1 MAGSGGRARRQ
12 PPGDGGADWL
22 TLGQAAKYLGVAQST
37 IRKWSDQGRLAA
49 FYTPGGHRR
58 YRQGDLDDF
67 VAGSAAASSS
77 SAAPP
82 AVRSRPAPLVLIV
95 DDDPRIREFVR
106 VNLEMDG
113 FSVREAGSAEEGL
126 EALEAEPPDLI
137 LLDVMMPQVDGWEML
152 QRVRERHG
160 VDSIQVIMFSG
171 QVEGDASTQ
180 AEAGG
185 AQGFVGKPFNPQD
198 LVARAKDLLSG

>member
-1 MAGSGGRARRQ
+1 MAEAGGRARRQ
-12 PPGDGGADWL
+12 PSGESATEWL
-22 TLGQAAKYLGVAQST
+22 TLGQAARYLGVAQST
-37 IRKWSDQGRLAA
+37 IRKWSDQGRLPA

-58 YRQGDLDDF
+58 YRLRDLDAF
-67 VAGSAAASSS
+67 VAGSAVAAT
-77 SAAPP
+77 AP
-82 AVRSRPAPLVLIV
+82 RTRPAPLVLIV

-113 FSVREAGSAEEGL
+113 FAVREAGSADEGL

-137 LLDVMMPQVDGWEML
+137 LLDVMMPKVDGWEML

-171 QVEGDASTQ
+171 QVDDDAADQ
-180 AEAGG
+180 AQAGG
-185 AQGFVGKPFNPQD
+185 AQAFVGKPFNPQD
-198 LVARAKDLLSG
+198 LVTRAKDLLGT

>member
-1 MAGSGGRARRQ
+1 MSEDEGRARRQ

-22 TLGQAAKYLGVAQST
+22 TLGQAARYLGVAQST
-37 IRKWSDQGRLAA
+37 IRKWSDQGRLSA

-58 YRQGDLDDF
+58 YRLRDLEAF
-67 VAGSAAASSS
+67 VAGSAGG
-77 SAAPP
+77 PP
-82 AVRSRPAPLVLIV
+82 APRSRPARLVLIV
-95 DDDPRIREFVR
+95 DDDPRVREFVR

-113 FSVREAGSAEEGL
+113 FAVREAGSADEGL
-126 EALEAEPPDLI
+126 AALEDEPPDLI
-137 LLDVMMPQVDGWEML
+137 LLDVMMPKVDGWEML

-171 QVEGDASTQ
+171 QVEHDGTDQ

-185 AQGFVGKPFNPQD
+185 AQAFVGKPFNPQD
-198 LVARAKDLLSG
+198 LVARAKDLLGS